1 MKALEVRLGDVVV
14 GTLVNLDGDRN
25 IFTFDPAYLRRSE
38 RPVLGQF
45 FYDAQRQLHDVTRPT
60 RRRLPP
66 FFANLLPE
74 GHLRQ
79 YVADRGAVSPER
91 EFPLIW
97 LLGSDLPGAIVVVDP
112 DGEPLPP
119 AEPASARRDDA
130 RPLRF
135 SLAGVQLKFSAV
147 LGRHNGLRIPAEGLG
162 GDWIVKLPSPI
173 YDRVPEN
180 EYAMMTFAREI
191 GIDVPQIG
199 LVATTEIEGLPADMR
214 HDLGDAFFIRR
225 FDRTADGG
233 RLHIEDFAQIQGLY
247 PEEKYERTSY
257 TIIADIVNQL
267 AGHEAVEEYVR
278 RLVFMAGTGNA
289 DMHAKNWSLI
299 YPDGRTPR
307 LAPAYDFVATLR
319 YIPDDALA
327 LNLAGTKA
335 WEQLD
340 AARFERFA
348 DKARLSRAFVSNVA
362 RETVVRMREAW
373 PKISGSLPLDETT
386 RSLVDRQFTTV
397 PIFGKGSVAG

>member
-1 MKALEVRLGDVVV
+1 MNELEVRLGDVVV
-14 GTLVNLDGDRN
+14 GAIVNLNGDRN
-25 IFTFDPAYLRRSE
+25 LFTFDPAYLERS
-38 RPVLGQF
+38 RPPVLGQF
-45 FYDAQRQLHDVTRPT
+45 FYDANRRLHDVTRPT

-79 YVADRGAVSPER
+79 YVAERGAVSPER

-97 LLGSDLPGAIVVVDP
+97 LLGGDLPGAAVVRDP
-112 DGEPLPP
+112 RGEALPP
-119 AEPASARRDDA
+119 AEPASRRREGA

-147 LGRHNGLRIPAEGLG
+147 LGRDNGLRIPAEGMG
-162 GDWIVKLPSPI
+162 GEWIVKLPSPI

-180 EYAMMTFAREI
+180 EYAMMTFARAV
-191 GIDVPQIG
+191 GIDVPEVGLIPTDQID
-199 LVATTEIEGLPADMR
+199 GLPGDMR

-225 FDRTADGG
+225 FDRTANGG
-233 RLHIEDFAQIQGLY
+233 RVHIEDFAQIQGLY

-257 TIIADIVNQL
+257 TIVGDIINQL
-267 AGHEAVEEYVR
+267 AGSEAVAEYVR
-278 RLVFMAGTGNA
+278 RLVFTAGIGNA

-299 YPDGRTPR
+299 YPDGRTAR

-319 YIPDDALA
+319 YIPDDVLA
-327 LNLAGTKA
+327 LNLAGTKRWA
-335 WEQLD
+335 ELD

-348 DKARLSRAFVSNVA
+348 DKARLSRHFVLGVV
-362 RETVVRMREAW
+362 RDTVTRMREIW
-373 PKISGSLPLDETT
+373 PRVNGDLPLDEAA
-386 RSLVDRQFTTV
+386 RALIGRQFATV
-397 PIFGKGSVAG
+397 PVFLGR

>member
-1 MKALEVRLGDVVV
+1 MKALEVRLGEAAV

-25 IFTFDPAYLRRSE
+25 IFTFDSAYLRRPD
-38 RPVLGQF
+38 RPVLGQYF
-45 FYDAQRQLHDVTRPT
+45 SDAHGQLHDVTRPT

-79 YVADRGAVSPER
+79 YVAARGAVSPER

-97 LLGSDLPGAIVVVDP
+97 LLGSDLPGAIVVRDP
-112 DGEPLPP
+112 EGEPLPP
-119 AEPASARRDDA
+119 AESPSARRENA

-147 LGRHNGLRIPAEGLG
+147 LGRDNGLRIPAEGLG
-162 GDWIVKLPSPI
+162 GEWIVKLPSPI

-180 EYAMMTFAREI
+180 EYAMMTFARAI
-191 GIDVPQIG
+191 GIDVPEIG
-199 LVATTEIEGLPADMR
+199 LVPTTEIAGLPDDMR
-214 HDLGDAFFIRR
+214 HDLGDAFFVRR
-225 FDRTADGG
+225 FDRTAGGG
-233 RLHIEDFAQIQGLY
+233 RIHIEDFAQIQGLY

-257 TIIADIVNQL
+257 TIIADVVNQL

-278 RLVFMAGTGNA
+278 RLVFTAGIGNG

-319 YIPDDALA
+319 YIPGDTLA

-335 WEQLD
+335 WSQLD

-348 DKARLSRAFVSNVA
+348 DKARLSRGFVLNVV
-362 RETVVRMREAW
+362 RETVARMREAW
-373 PKISGSLPLDETT
+373 PKIGGSLPLDEAT
-386 RSLVDRQFTTV
+386 RELIDRQFATV
-397 PIFGKGSVAG
+397 PVF